1 MIESYK
7 AVYAEGKGEIV
18 EKKSRFIASV
28 QPIESEE
35 EAISYIEQMR
45 KKYWDAT
52 HNCYAFVVGKRN
64 EVQRCSDDGEPN
76 GTAGKPILDV
86 ILGQGIHNAVVVVTR
101 YFGGT
106 LLGTGGLVRAYTN
119 ATIEGLKQCVIVEKK
134 AGKKVR
140 IITDYNGIGKLQY
153 ITCQMQIT
161 VLDTIY
167 TDIVTMELLVTFDQ
181 LHQLQQEVIEATSG
195 KSTIEAFG
203 STYFAKLKDEIIL
216 FDEELEEN

>member
-7 AVYAEGKGEIV
+7 AVYADGQGEIV

-28 QPIESEE
+28 QPIDSEE
-35 EAISYIEQMR
+35 EAISFIEQMR

-52 HNCYAFVVGKRN
+52 HNCYAYVVGKRN
-64 EVQRCSDDGEPN
+64 EVQRCSDDGEPS
-76 GTAGKPILDV
+76 GTAGKPILEV
-86 ILGQGIHNAVVVVTR
+86 ILGQEVHNAVVVVTR

-134 AGKKVR
+134 AGRKVR
-140 IITDYNGIGKLQY
+140 IVTDYNGIGKLQY
-153 ITCQMQIT
+153 ITCQMQIA

-167 TDIVTMELLVTFDQ
+167 TDIVTMDLLVTFDQ
-181 LHQLQQEVIEATSG
+181 LHQLEEEVIEVTSG
-195 KSTIEAFG
+195 KSKLEVFG
-203 STYFAKLKDEIIL
+203 SLYFAQVKNEIVL
-216 FDEELEEN
+216 FDEESEEK

>member
-7 AVYAEGKGEIV
+7 AVYADGQGEIV

-28 QPIESEE
+28 QPIDSEE
-35 EAISYIEQMR
+35 EAISFIEQIR

-52 HNCYAFVVGKRN
+52 HNCYAYVVGKRN
-64 EVQRCSDDGEPN
+64 EVQRCSDDGEPS
-76 GTAGKPILDV
+76 GTAGKPILEV
-86 ILGQGIHNAVVVVTR
+86 ILGQEVHNAVVVVTR

-134 AGKKVR
+134 AGRKVR
-140 IITDYNGIGKLQY
+140 IVTDYNGIGKLQY
-153 ITCQMQIT
+153 ITCQMQIA

-167 TDIVTMELLVTFDQ
+167 TDIVTMDLLVTFDQ
-181 LHQLQQEVIEATSG
+181 LHQLEEEVIEVTSG
-195 KSTIEAFG
+195 KSKLEVFG
-203 STYFAKLKDEIIL
+203 SLYFAQVKNEIVL
-216 FDEELEEN
+216 FDEESEEK

>member
-7 AVYAEGKGEIV
+7 AVYAAGQEEIV
-18 EKKSRFIASV
+18 EKKSRFIVSV

-35 EAISYIEQMR
+35 EAISYIEQLR
-45 KKYWDAT
+45 KNYWDAT
-52 HNCYAFVVGKRN
+52 HNCYAYVIGKRN
-64 EVQRCSDDGEPN
+64 EVQRCSDDGEPS

-86 ILGQGIHNAVVVVTR
+86 LLGQGIHNAVVVVTR

-106 LLGTGGLVRAYTN
+106 LLGTGGLVRAYSN

-140 IITDYNGIGKLQY
+140 IVTDYNGVGKLQY

-161 VLDTIY
+161 VLNTIY

-181 LHQLQQEVIEATSG
+181 LHLLQQEVIEATSG
-195 KSTIEAFG
+195 KCKIEEYG
-203 STYFAKLKDEIIL
+203 STYFAQVKDEIIL
-216 FDEELEEN
+216 FDDELVEG